1 MIAKMDEDKK
11 ETPVVNEKRKS
22 VSKPVSPGKSPVDEK
37 ADSGSTVNDSLLNS
51 QGEKNVTSPIKDIKN
66 MLTLTRDTF
75 GNLRRS
81 KRLSLRRRNSKSNE
95 EDRHLK
101 APSME
106 ECVEE
111 AEAEPVKQEP
121 LSVMEI
127 NELIQQRQLLKAFQS
142 IKYLEDEIV
151 TEMDGKDSD
160 DKPTEFS
167 RKVKDVDLLYNS
179 IANEI
184 KSIVKNTLDHPS
196 IEEKLLTL
204 LVELIAEEEKAHGR
218 AEGTE
223 SPEPH
228 FLGMPR
234 KWREV
239 WKDSVK
245 ESAEGRV
252 LQVPMTP
259 EKDKDSWLAVH
270 LGFLRKNV
278 REDLLKIKHSVQKCY
293 PEDYKVCDTYV
304 ECFHNA
310 ISSHL
315 QGLLQRHLE
324 FNELYALLDWVANM
338 YRSEALLGCPCL
350 QPEVKT
356 ENLPL
361 LLPPATWEK
370 LKNDYTDS
378 LKEKIKCY
386 FDNILKLEI
395 TEKWEKELQ
404 PEVVQNQYN
413 SSLYFDIQTIIAE
426 HMKTSGKISTRLG
439 TAVLEI
445 CLVDLKEYIPR
456 FVKVFLEWDKEKDF
470 SLFLPYLAAYI
481 NSFHD
486 LITGLQTNFAADT
499 KELEKILADVTM
511 NFRKCFLNKLEV
523 KTQPLFKKILSKTW
537 VSSDE
542 ILNSILSTTVQYSQ
556 DLNYL
561 RQPTNKD
568 FLRDVHR
575 YLVREYIA
583 QALKPRKKIKRSQ
596 RQKVSKKMKEEAT
609 VITETLSDL
618 GSDSDELSL
627 AISVIA
633 DIISEKK
640 KEKIQAHLQ
649 SMRQRHR
656 DLRNEHIVAI
666 LALRGF
672 WRKTRENIIQHLGN
686 LKEDAEIKTG
696 EALFAEIETP
706 TIVSCL

>member
-1 MIAKMDEDKK
+1 
-11 ETPVVNEKRKS
+11 
-22 VSKPVSPGKSPVDEK
+22 
-37 ADSGSTVNDSLLNS
+37 
-51 QGEKNVTSPIKDIKN
+51 
-66 MLTLTRDTF
+66 
-75 GNLRRS
+75 
-81 KRLSLRRRNSKSNE
+81 
-95 EDRHLK
+95 
-101 APSME
+101 
-106 ECVEE
+106 
-111 AEAEPVKQEP
+111 
-121 LSVMEI
+121 MEI
-127 NELIQQRQLLKAFQS
+127 NDLIQQRQLLKAFQS

-160 DKPTEFS
+160 DKSTEFS

-179 IANEI
+179 IANKI
-184 KSIVKNTLDHPS
+184 KSIVKDTLDHPT
-196 IEEKLLTL
+196 IEEKLLTS
-204 LVELIAEEEKAHGR
+204 LVELIADEEKAHAR

-223 SPEPH
+223 TPESTS
-228 FLGMPR
+228 LGMPR

-245 ESAEGRV
+245 ESAEERI

-278 REDLLKIKHSVQKCY
+278 KEDLLKIKCSVQKCY
-293 PEDYKVCDTYV
+293 PEDYKVCDMYV

-338 YRSEALLGCPCL
+338 YHSETLLGHPDL

-378 LKEKIKCY
+378 LKEKIKSY
-386 FDNILKLEI
+386 FDNMLKLEI

-404 PEVVQNQYN
+404 PELVQNQYN

-426 HMKTSGKISTRLG
+426 HMKTSGKISTSLG
-439 TAVLEI
+439 NAVLEI

-456 FVKVFLEWDKEKDF
+456 FVRVFLEWDKEKSF
-470 SLFLPYLAAYI
+470 SLFLVYLAAYI

-499 KELEKILADVTM
+499 KELEKVLADVTM
-511 NFRKCFLNKLEV
+511 NFRKRFLNKLEV
-523 KTQPLFKKILSKTW
+523 KTQPLFKKILTKTW
-537 VSSDE
+537 VSSNE
-542 ILNSILSTTVQYSQ
+542 ILNSILSTTVQFSQ
-556 DLNYL
+556 DLIHL
-561 RQPTNKD
+561 REPTNKD

-583 QALKPRKKIKRSQ
+583 QAIKPRRKMKRSR
-596 RQKVSKKMKEEAT
+596 RQDVSKKMKEEAT
-609 VITETLSDL
+609 VITETLSEL
-618 GSDSDELSL
+618 GSDSDEISL

-633 DIISEKK
+633 DIISERK
-640 KEKIQAHLQ
+640 KEKIQAHLEL
-649 SMRQRHR
+649 MRQRHR
-656 DLRNEHIVAI
+656 DLRNEHIIAI
-666 LALRGF
+666 LSLRGF
-672 WRKTRENIIQHLGN
+672 GKKTRESIIRHLGN
-686 LKEDAEIKTG
+686 LKEDAEIETD
-696 EALFAEIETP
+696 EALFAEIEP
-706 TIVSCL
+706 PAIVSCF

>member
-1 MIAKMDEDKK
+1 MDEDKK
-11 ETPVVNEKRKS
+11 ETPVANEKRKS
-22 VSKPVSPGKSPVDEK
+22 VSKPVSPAKSPVDEK
-37 ADSGSTVNDSLLNS
+37 ADSGSTVNDLLLNS
-51 QGEKNVTSPIKDIKN
+51 QGEKNVTSPIKDFKN

-75 GNLRRS
+75 GSLRRS
-81 KRLSLRRRNSKSNE
+81 KRLSLRGRSSKRNE

-111 AEAEPVKQEP
+111 AGAEPVKQEP

-278 REDLLKIKHSVQKCY
+278 REDLLKIKCSVQKCY

-304 ECFHNA
+304 ECFQNA

-338 YRSEALLGCPCL
+338 YRRLETIHATSLPHWSLSEPCEALLGYPDL

-378 LKEKIKCY
+378 LKEKIKHY

-413 SSLYFDIQTIIAE
+413 SSLYFDIQMIIAE

-456 FVKVFLEWDKEKDF
+456 
-470 SLFLPYLAAYI
+470 
-481 NSFHD
+481 
-486 LITGLQTNFAADT
+486 TGLQTNFAADT

-583 QALKPRKKIKRSQ
+583 QALKPRKKMNSSQ

-640 KEKIQAHLQ
+640 KEKIQAHLE

-666 LALRGF
+666 LTLRGF
-672 WRKTRENIIQHLGN
+672 WRKTRESIIRHLGN
-686 LKEDAEIKTG
+686 LKEDAEIETD
-696 EALFAEIETP
+696 EALFAEIEAS

>member
-1 MIAKMDEDKK
+1 MDEDKK
-11 ETPVVNEKRKS
+11 ETPVANEKRKS
-22 VSKPVSPGKSPVDEK
+22 ISKPVSPLKGPVDEK
-37 ADSGSTVNDSLLNS
+37 ADSSSTVNDLNS
-51 QGEKNVTSPIKDIKN
+51 QGEKNVTSPIKDFKN
-66 MLTLTRDTF
+66 VFTLTRDTF
-75 GNLRRS
+75 G
-81 KRLSLRRRNSKSNE
+81 SLRKSKHFLLKRKNPKRNE
-95 EDRHLK
+95 EDYHLE
-101 APSME
+101 APCME

-111 AEAEPVKQEP
+111 TEAEHVKKEP

-127 NELIQQRQLLKAFQS
+127 NELIQEKQLLKAFQS

-160 DKPTEFS
+160 DKSTEFS

-179 IANEI
+179 IANKI
-184 KSIVKNTLDHPS
+184 KSIVKDTLDHPS
-196 IEEKLLTL
+196 IEEKLLTS
-204 LVELIAEEEKAHGR
+204 LVELISDEEKAHAR

-223 SPEPH
+223 SPESPS
-228 FLGMPR
+228 LGMPR

-245 ESAEGRV
+245 ESAEGRI

-278 REDLLKIKHSVQKCY
+278 KEDLLKIKCSVQKCY

-338 YRSEALLGCPCL
+338 YRSETLLGHPDL

-378 LKEKIKCY
+378 LKEKIKSY
-386 FDNILKLEI
+386 FDNMLKLEI
-395 TEKWEKELQ
+395 TEQWEKELQ
-404 PEVVQNQYN
+404 PELVQSQYN

-426 HMKTSGKISTRLG
+426 HMKTSGKISTSLG

-445 CLVDLKEYIPR
+445 CLLDLKEYIPR

-499 KELEKILADVTM
+499 KELEKVLADVTM
-511 NFRKCFLNKLEV
+511 NFRKRFLNKLEV
-523 KTQPLFKKILSKTW
+523 KTQPLFKKILTKTW
-537 VSSDE
+537 VSSNE
-542 ILNSILSTTVQYSQ
+542 ILNSILSTAVQFSQ
-556 DLNYL
+556 DLIYL
-561 RQPTNKD
+561 REPTKKD
-568 FLRDVHR
+568 FLRDIHR
-575 YLVREYIA
+575 CLVREYIA
-583 QALKPRKKIKRSQ
+583 QAIKPRKKMKRS
-596 RQKVSKKMKEEAT
+596 RREDVSKKMKEEAT
-609 VITETLSDL
+609 VITETLSEL
-618 GSDSDELSL
+618 GSDSDEISL

-633 DIISEKK
+633 DIISERK
-640 KEKIQAHLQ
+640 KEKIQAHLE

-656 DLRNEHIVAI
+656 DLRNEHIIAI
-666 LALRGF
+666 LTLRGF
-672 WRKTRENIIQHLGN
+672 GKKTRESIIRHLGN
-686 LKEDAEIKTG
+686 LKEDTEIETN

-706 TIVSCL
+706 AIVSCF